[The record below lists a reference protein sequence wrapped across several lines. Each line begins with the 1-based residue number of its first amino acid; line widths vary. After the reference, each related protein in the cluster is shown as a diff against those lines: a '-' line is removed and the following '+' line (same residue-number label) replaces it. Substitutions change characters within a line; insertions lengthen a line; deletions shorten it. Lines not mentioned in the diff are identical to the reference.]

1 MAMRPGLIIENQ
13 ATAPAGLLWRWL
25 EAGGIAARVHRTWRE
40 GLDGLPEPERHGFVV
55 VLGAADSATRDDP
68 PWIPALRDYVRRCTA
83 DEVPVLGICL
93 GAQLLSQALGGSV
106 APLPIPEIFWGEVQ
120 TDDPDVPAGPWLT
133 WHEDAF
139 TVPPGAT
146 EVARSERSSLAFAQG
161 RHLGIQFHAETTP
174 EIVADWV
181 EEDRHRL
188 PGWGL
193 DPDALEREGER
204 VRAAAEAA
212 ADRFFAHWWRDR
224 VGGA

>member
-1 MAMRPGLIIENQ
+1 MPG
-13 ATAPAGLLWRWL
+13 
-25 EAGGIAARVHRTWRE
+25 
-40 GLDGLPEPERHGFVV
+40 
-55 VLGAADSATRDDP
+55 
-68 PWIPALRDYVRRCTA
+68 
-83 DEVPVLGICL
+83 
-93 GAQLLSQALGGSV
+93 
-106 APLPIPEIFWGEVQ
+106 
-120 TDDPDVPAGPWLT
+120 DPDVPAGPWLT

-181 EEDRHRL
+181 DEDRHRL

-193 DPDALEREGER
+193 DPDALQREGER
-204 VRAAAEAA
+204 LRAAAEAA

-224 VGGA
+224 VGGT

>member
-1 MAMRPGLIIENQ
+1 VRPGLIIENQ
-13 ATAPAGLLWRWL
+13 ATAPAGLLGRWL
-25 EAGGIAARVHRTWRE
+25 ERQGIASPVYRTWRE
-40 GLDGLPEPERHGFVV
+40 GLDGLPAPAERAFVV

-68 PWIPALRDYVRRCTA
+68 AWIPGLRDYLRHCVA
-83 DEVPVLGICL
+83 GDVPVLGICL
-93 GAQLLSQALGGSV
+93 GAQLLSQALGGTV
-106 APLPIPEIFWGEVQ
+106 APLPVPEIFWGEIESG
-120 TDDPDVPAGPWLT
+120 DPDVPAGPWLT

-146 EVARSERSSLAFAQG
+146 EVARSERSSLAFAHG